1 MADKI
6 TLYTTDFKTGEKT
19 PHVATS
25 NKMRTA
31 TVKRIFS
38 SIDID
43 GMIADSATPADL
55 VNKLTMAVLAGYPI
69 FEEELLTLFPDLTS
83 EDLNERTTIDDVA
96 GAITDMILFTV
107 DTLGHI
113 GDRIKKKVGLEA

>member
-38 SIDID
+38 SIDVD

-113 GDRIKKKVGLEA
+113 RDTIKKKVGLEA

>member
-38 SIDID
+38 SIDVD

-83 EDLNERTTIDDVA
+83 EDLNERTTIDDGA
-96 GAITDMILFTV
+96 GAITDMILFAV